1 MTNWPWTDLRLHLL
15 NDIIKS
21 KNNSLIITEH
31 WKKTPADFISLKY
44 QRTRKVGKVLKF
56 SHATPTFFPR
66 SPYDVKYSN
75 NSKQLKSYLS
85 GLAARAIYFFLTQ
98 NGHFPRPAET
108 DPYMFPGWFKCL
120 CTTEFWSHCK
130 TTALSAHGNFISE
143 NKIKIQTQISF
154 RRQIKMWNIL
164 HFKRFSGNSGPPK
177 G

>member
-21 KNNSLIITEH
+21 KNNSLIITEY

-44 QRTRKVGKVLKF
+44 QRTRKVGKFLKF

-85 GLAARAIYFFLTQ
+85 GLAARAIYFFLDTKWPFSPSCRNWPIYVPRLVQMLVHHRVLVSLQDNCTECTWEFYIWEQDQ
-98 NGHFPRPAET
+98 NTNTNQFLEA
-108 DPYMFPGWFKCL
+108 
-120 CTTEFWSHCK
+120 
-130 TTALSAHGNFISE
+130 N
-143 NKIKIQTQISF
+143 
-154 RRQIKMWNIL
+154 KMWNIL
-164 HFKRFSGNSGPPK
+164 HFKPFSGK